1 MDGFMS
7 IRKTADEFGLPENM
21 LRTWVKTGECPG
33 FYVGTKFMVNIDML
47 DAKLK
52 DMSRRNVK

>member
-21 LRTWVKTGECPG
+21 LRTWVKKGECPG

-52 DMSRRNVK
+52 ELSCQRAK